1 MSQELVNSVNKLT
14 DETSALLQE
23 YVKGNTVLQNSA
35 SDAASSA
42 AAAKASETN
51 SVNQANIATQK
62 AAEAKVSEQNAAAIV
77 TGGTATIDPS
87 PGKIPLANSQ
97 GKISSG
103 WLTALAFARTKA
115 DMDAMRAS
123 VNRQCAASGMIHAGI
138 GHSTNNVNEGMWS
151 DRATP
156 NLLIVGKSGISSGH
170 LGSSETD
177 YPVFNIA
184 GFPISLR
191 AVNITLTAQCQLK
204 FPQAPDG
211 TDIYDSSGNCRGTGK
226 PTLNLLTE
234 VDPKYGDVAPNVN
247 EAVARA
253 FEGMVKNGDL
263 RNGTSGWSTISGSTV
278 TLVDGKLRA
287 VSPST
292 SNTLLYQNNLFFS
305 ETNQY
310 EVVIKYW
317 SNQGITVR
325 LNQNY
330 VGSEVFPTGNGSEV
344 RKVISGKNGSVF
356 NISGGG
362 ANAQIEIEYIYI
374 RPITE
379 EVVTERVDL
388 SGLEG
393 YLEEITPAKPYI
405 YPYGGINNQATSVD
419 GIATT
424 VDNVRPITY
433 FANFTGDTTSRG
445 RGWNLND
452 LTDAQLLTILQNPY
466 HHVYVIDGKLVQFRV
481 RPRTIAG
488 AGNGDWERI
497 NSAENLYLTFRDGAG
512 ESPMYV
518 NAQGNQD
525 TVEPLR
531 SSSVGSVLYCP
542 RQTSSTMWGDPNF
555 RDKGV
560 YKASAGYGYIPTGR
574 AYNGECYFYVL
585 ATVLR
590 LNQGAYHEWNPLGAQ
605 PWNKTDGWGEKY
617 WMPGVVKPTT
627 KADAFKKA
635 TTIDGVGTP
644 FNTNLGGSI
653 ASDTALGRPDGKFYD
668 AIYPDGEGGV
678 IDRRL
683 SAFPIT
689 MEDYFKAMA
698 KAENGTMRGMES
710 LSETAVFDC
719 GVPLSKGIQPDFVH
733 INLPKGTV
741 HSKFFNAYTEDRAS
755 TTVGGHFIDA
765 SGTIYPISKVAG
777 DSSNDYVYL
786 TRAYG
791 VSSTSV
797 DITGKC
803 FVVPKRPINLSVSG
817 NFLQTDVSGHPANI
831 LKVDALKGGWA
842 GSWLGIPDG
851 VKGTWQL
858 TRKNLQS
865 GNITRLFTS
874 DLGVSWTQS
883 PSTFYPETNTTIT
896 TWGADVVNLYQYTA
910 AAKVT
915 KPSSASKVYGYKKG
929 LGSVITTQDYR
940 TEKGSLLAES
950 LMGQVLTSNAS
961 GKRYGSC
968 PLTSDLVG
976 HDGLLYNVAGY
987 LPEHQPITM
996 SQPANSSPS
1005 IKILPHATSE
1015 NGQATLGFVWNELKH
1030 NGAGWGDDSSMR
1042 VIGGTGIY
1050 NNLNEQSC
1058 LYGYAVLALPI
1069 GWVDNHAR
1077 FGAQVPG
1084 VDL

>member
-123 VNRQCAASGMIHAGI
+123 VNRQCAASGMIHAGKAER
-138 GHSTNNVNEGMWS
+138 GLMVNEGMWTIS
-151 DRATP
+151 DATLP
-156 NLLIVGKSGISSGH
+156 NVLLLGRSSLGDRVGQ
-170 LGSSETD
+170 SETD
-177 YPVFNIA
+177 YPVFSLS
-184 GFPISLR
+184 GFPVQFR
-191 AVNITLTAQCQLK
+191 AVNSTGEWTPLVAK

-234 VDPKYGDVAPNVN
+234 VDPKYEDVAPNVN

-253 FEGMVKNGDL
+253 FEGVVKNGDF
-263 RNGTSGWSTISGSTV
+263 RNGQSAWVGTGSITNNEMILGSGQYLWQTTSAYHDISATKDYIV
-278 TLVDGKLRA
+278 
-287 VSPST
+287 
-292 SNTLLYQNNLFFS
+292 
-305 ETNQY
+305 
-310 EVVIKYW
+310 EVVATDVVGTVEASIYADANKAFYRTL
-317 SNQGITVR
+317 SNG
-325 LNQNY
+325 LN
-330 VGSEVFPTGNGSEV
+330 
-344 RKVISGKNGSVF
+344 VF
-356 NISGGG
+356 NITDFTFNFGVTADYVRLSASSG
-362 ANAQIEIEYIYI
+362 ASAKILSVSVREV
-374 RPITE
+374 TE

-433 FANFTGDTTSRG
+433 FANFDGDTTSRG

-488 AGNGDWERI
+488 AGNGDWSNTDTTSIRKWLEFK
-497 NSAENLYLTFRDGAG
+497 AVEGLYVR
-512 ESPMYV
+512 
-518 NAQGNQD
+518 AQGYN
-525 TVEPLR
+525 ESGPSF
-531 SSSVGSVLYCP
+531 SSS
-542 RQTSSTMWGDPNF
+542 
-555 RDKGV
+555 
-560 YKASAGYGYIPTGR
+560 GYGYNTDESRPQLQGRLHTGVFTSYSTSS

-590 LNQGAYHEWNPLGAQ
+590 LNQGAYHPSFNPLGTKKWQKQSALGANSWHQ
-605 PWNKTDGWGEKY
+605 GDVGDNLVKSIAFNQTLTT
-617 WMPGVVKPTT
+617 GVVG
-627 KADAFKKA
+627 ARE
-635 TTIDGVGTP
+635 
-644 FNTNLGGSI
+644 NTGAIGQDS
-653 ASDTALGRPDGKFYD
+653 GRPDGKFYD
-668 AIYPDGEGGV
+668 AIYPDGAGGV

-698 KAENGTMRGMES
+698 KAENGTMRGMEK
-710 LSETAVFDC
+710 LVETAATPYEFTIVNFYN
-719 GVPLSKGIQPDFVH
+719 GATYVGLGSNNTPLEFRDWVLDP
-733 INLPKGTV
+733 INSGRKAWIYLDGE
-741 HSKFFNAYTEDRAS
+741 KFEC
-755 TTVGGHFIDA
+755 IA
-765 SGTIYPISKVAG
+765 SGSDVGNGTFWYLAHRYG
-777 DSSNDYVYL
+777 DL
-786 TRAYG
+786 RTRLGNAVNKYI
-791 VSSTSV
+791 VLSREV
-797 DITGKC
+797 
-803 FVVPKRPINLSVSG
+803 NLSVSG
-817 NFLQTDVSGHPANI
+817 NFLQTDVIGHPANI
-831 LKVDALKGGWA
+831 LQVGALKNGWV
-842 GSWLGIPDG
+842 GSWIPELGT
-851 VKGTWQL
+851 GTKTL
-858 TRKNLQS
+858 TRKSLVASAKVVWTTNLGGSWSS
-865 GNITRLFTS
+865 GDSWGI
-874 DLGVSWTQS
+874 DLVTNKSVNS
-883 PSTFYPETNTTIT
+883 VDPSLAIVIASYP
-896 TWGADVVNLYQYTA
+896 A

-940 TEKGSLLAES
+940 TDKGALLAES

-976 HDGLLYNVAGY
+976 LSGRLYTVAGY
-987 LPEHQPITM
+987 LPEHQPIMM
-996 SQPANSSPS
+996 SQPNNSSPA
-1005 IKILPHATSE
+1005 IKILPHAVSE
-1015 NGQATLGFVWNELKH
+1015 NGQATLGFAWNELKH
-1030 NGAGWGDDSSMR
+1030 NGTNWGDDGTML
-1042 VIGGTGIY
+1042 VIDNTGTY
-1050 NNLNEQSC
+1050 NNLNGEAC
-1058 LYGYAVLALPI
+1058 LYGYAVSALPI